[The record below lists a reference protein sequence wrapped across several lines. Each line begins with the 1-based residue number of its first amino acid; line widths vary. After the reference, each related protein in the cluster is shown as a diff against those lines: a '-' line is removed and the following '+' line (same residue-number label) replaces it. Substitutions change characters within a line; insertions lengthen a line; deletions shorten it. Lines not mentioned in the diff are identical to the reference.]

1 MKPTQPWCWPRPG
14 WMMERGPSDACPWYS
29 TWYSRAGGHAMALS
43 PVWAS
48 LQHLHPCLQQHVAP
62 LPPHSTFEPQ
72 WLNTS
77 GRKEAWLPHGG
88 GLWVEAKLCCAMMPF
103 LIKAHPCIWPQ
114 PIPMISFMSSLSL
127 ITLLSPLLCPRY
139 SLHLSQWDILPLFV
153 IWVSW
158 RDRSCSFI
166 HINCAKISLKPY
178 DFKGYFH

>member
-1 MKPTQPWCWPRPG
+1 MLTPSWMDDGKGTIWC
-14 WMMERGPSDACPWYS
+14 M
-29 TWYSRAGGHAMALS
+29 
-43 PVWAS
+43 S
-48 LQHLHPCLQQHVAP
+48 LVQHLVQQGWRTCHGP
-62 LPPHSTFEPQ
+62 LTCMGFTATPPSLPSAARSASSPT
-72 WLNTS
+72 LNIWTPVIEYCRTATS